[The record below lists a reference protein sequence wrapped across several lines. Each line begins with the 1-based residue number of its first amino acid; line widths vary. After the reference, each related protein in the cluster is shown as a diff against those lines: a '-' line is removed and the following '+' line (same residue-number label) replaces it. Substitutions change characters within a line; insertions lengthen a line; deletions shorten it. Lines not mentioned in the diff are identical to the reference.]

1 MTPRSMILAAATAL
15 VAACGQSASN
25 DTSDTAATESAG
37 PATQPA
43 AGAMMQAHM
52 QMQQAMAGA
61 QGENAAETWVRKMI
75 EHHRGAI
82 AMSEA
87 FIAQGGDSAII
98 EKARTTAEDQRR
110 DMQELERLLSAGV
123 SGSGAATAFADAER
137 TMNEQMMAA
146 QGANPSQTW
155 LRMMIAHH
163 RGGAQMAEIVI
174 AQGGN
179 TEVATLARRSAEK
192 QNREIAELERL
203 LAA

>member
-25 DTSDTAATESAG
+25 DASDTAGTESAG
-37 PATQPA
+37 PATQA
-43 AGAMMQAHM
+43 AGPMMQAHM
-52 QMQQAMAGA
+52 QMQQAMAGV

-82 AMSEA
+82 TMSEA

-137 TMNEQMMAA
+137 TMNDQMMAA
-146 QGANPSQTW
+146 QGASPSETW

-179 TEVATLARRSAEK
+179 TEVTALARRSTEK